1 MSSLTNA
8 EKRYLK
14 KVLVME
20 SGWVLDFSDESF
32 GQFFNIYDVD
42 IHSAQ
47 YQTYGTSKAK
57 KLRAFW
63 DTEPDEIVGRVLSE
77 MLDICEAIDYSAGCD
92 GDTPLMKKCREIVFR
107 LSGVPPETGSVSSIV
122 FLNTELDNPNIQNLP
137 VDSEVSKIIE
147 DRLQEAQACLSVGAH
162 LSVIILCGSVLEAVL
177 LGAAQKDPE
186 KFSRAPRSPKRQDG
200 KTKRFRHWSLVEFI
214 DVAYDIQLLKQ
225 DVQKFSH
232 ELREF
237 RNYIH
242 PDKQM
247 KANFKPSE
255 HTAKICIQVLNAALA
270 DVSGER
276 Q

>member
-1 MSSLTNA
+1 MG
-8 EKRYLK
+8 
-14 KVLVME
+14 
-20 SGWVLDFSDESF
+20 SGYVLDFNDESF
-32 GQFFNIYDVD
+32 GQFFKSYGVD
-42 IHSAQ
+42 IHSPK
-47 YQTYGTSKAK
+47 YHTYGTSKAK

-77 MLDICEAIDYSAGCD
+77 MLDICEALDYSAGHY
-92 GDTPLMKKCREIVFR
+92 GDTPLMKKCREIVFK
-107 LSGVPPETGSVSSIV
+107 LSGVPPETGSVSSTV
-122 FLNTELDNPNIQNLP
+122 FLNTELDGPDIQNLP
-137 VDSEVSKIIE
+137 VDSEVSEIIE
-147 DRLQEAQACLSVGAH
+147 DRLQEAQACLNVGAH

-177 LGAAQKDPE
+177 LGAAQEDPK
-186 KFSRAPRSPKRQDG
+186 KFSRAARSPKGQDG
-200 KTKRFRHWSLVEFI
+200 KTKRFRHWSLSEFI
-214 DVAYDIQLLKQ
+214 DVAYDVKLLKQ
-225 DVQKFSH
+225 DVRKFSH

>member
-1 MSSLTNA
+1 MG
-8 EKRYLK
+8 
-14 KVLVME
+14 
-20 SGWVLDFSDESF
+20 SGYVLDFNDESF
-32 GQFFNIYDVD
+32 GQFFQSYGVD
-42 IHSAQ
+42 IHGAQ

-77 MLDICEAIDYSAGCD
+77 MLDICEAIDYSAAHD
-92 GDTPLMKKCREIVFR
+92 GDTLLMKKCREIVFR

-122 FLNTELDNPNIQNLP
+122 FLNTMLYKPDIQNLP
-137 VDSEVSKIIE
+137 VDSEVSDVIE
-147 DRLQEAQACLSVGAH
+147 DRLQEAQACLNVGAH

-186 KFSRAPRSPKRQDG
+186 KFSRAASCPKRQDG
-200 KTKRFRHWSLVEFI
+200 KTKRFRHWSLSEFI
-214 DVAYDIQLLKQ
+214 DVAYDIKLLKQ
-225 DVQKFSH
+225 DVRKFSH
-232 ELREF
+232 ELRAF

-242 PDKQM
+242 PEKQM
-247 KANFKPSE
+247 RANFKPSE